1 MAKAPAK
8 KAAKNAKKS
17 AKRAS
22 TARKSAQTK
31 AEDNRTPGRKAA
43 PEKSVRKSAAS
54 KTSTSIRIKR
64 AYDPPGADDGPR
76 ILIDRL
82 WPRGIARSKLKLDA
96 WPKHLS
102 PSNALRKW
110 YQHDPEKFAEFRKR
124 YVAELKA
131 QGEGLDEL
139 RAAVKGRTVT
149 LLTATK
155 EIDLSHATVLR
166 DLICSTA

>member
-1 MAKAPAK
+1 MRKQKSAKATTKKVAKK
-8 KAAKNAKKS
+8 KAA
-17 AKRAS
+17 R
-22 TARKSAQTK
+22 
-31 AEDNRTPGRKAA
+31 PKAA
-43 PEKSVRKSAAS
+43 
-54 KTSTSIRIKR
+54 IRIKR
-64 AYDPPGADDGPR
+64 AYDPPRADDGLR

-82 WPRGIARSKLKLDA
+82 WPRGLAKSKLKLDA

-166 DLICSTA
+166 ELLDTAN

>member
-1 MAKAPAK
+1 MRGQKPKKTAKK
-8 KAAKNAKKS
+8 KAARPKAAKT
-17 AKRAS
+17 A
-22 TARKSAQTK
+22 ARKTSA
-31 AEDNRTPGRKAA
+31 
-43 PEKSVRKSAAS
+43 
-54 KTSTSIRIKR
+54 SIRIKR
-64 AYDPPGADDGPR
+64 AYDPPDADDGLR

-82 WPRGIARSKLKLDA
+82 WPRGLAKSKFKLDA

-124 YVAELKA
+124 YVAELEA

-139 RAAVKGRTVT
+139 RAAVKGQTVT

-166 DLICSTA
+166 DLLDTAA